1 MKASMAIRLG
11 LAIAALLTVGA
22 ASAQGPGGLPGP
34 GAGPGFA
41 DHRPPM
47 ERAMGM
53 RGEHGRWWNNPS
65 VVEKLKLTDDQR
77 KAMDTILQQHREK
90 LIDLRA
96 SLEKAELAMEPMMR
110 EDQPNEAAAMAQIDK
125 VAQARAE
132 LEKANARFLFALR
145 AKLTPEQWKQ
155 VQEFRASHGGMNR
168 EDMRRDWGRDG
179 RQHRRMTPPAPPPP
193 PPGPQG
199 MIEEVPGMDAPAG
212 VPAGATN

>member
-1 MKASMAIRLG
+1 
-11 LAIAALLTVGA
+11 
-22 ASAQGPGGLPGP
+22 
-34 GAGPGFA
+34 
-41 DHRPPM
+41 M

-53 RGEHGRWWNNPS
+53 RGEHGRWWNNPT
-65 VVEKLKLTDDQR
+65 VVEKLKLTEDQR
-77 KAMDTILQQHREK
+77 KAMDGILQQHREK

-110 EDQPNEAAAMAQIDK
+110 EDQPNEAAAIAQIDK

-155 VQEFRASHGGMNR
+155 VQEFRASHGEMNHQ
-168 EDMRRDWGRDG
+168 EMRHRFEQRWDRDG
-179 RQHRRMTPPAPPPP
+179 RKPGGDDRRMTPPAPAP

-199 MIEEVPGMDAPAG
+199 MIEEVPGIDAPAG
-212 VPAGATN
+212 VPAEATN